1 MRFLDQYR
9 LCVLDVPLSNAL
21 PLRLRTGRA
30 RRWER
35 NGQHNPVRGFSVNTA
50 GTAPSRLCEM
60 DGADPASREEGFLLG
75 LTAAAPRAGWAA
87 PARRELDVPRVVAPL
102 LVSPRQG
109 SR

>member
-1 MRFLDQYR
+1 
-9 LCVLDVPLSNAL
+9 
-21 PLRLRTGRA
+21 
-30 RRWER
+30 
-35 NGQHNPVRGFSVNTA
+35 
-50 GTAPSRLCEM
+50 M